1 MLTNNPNTNTPK
13 NTKAFHADYI
23 ILKTKTLTNT
33 QNTKQ
38 SSKQKNT
45 FHLYVTS
52 KYFFKPKKKKHPP
65 KQINKHAHIIQKYI
79 YSLD

>member
-52 KYFFKPKKKKHPP
+52 KYFFKPKKKKNTP
-65 KQINKHAHIIQKYI
+65 QNKLTSMPTLFKNIFI
-79 YSLD
+79 L